1 MNGSIVRSLTE
12 ENKACRMGEAKKDE
26 GCNCVASIL
35 GERIESVRLTQLY
48 TEEKWK
54 HSNFQVASI
63 EHVIEGMLLVSKRC
77 ATGAAEVSAIH

>member
-1 MNGSIVRSLTE
+1 MEGKEQVQ
-12 ENKACRMGEAKKDE
+12 KDE

-54 HSNFQVASI
+54 HSNFQVASNL
-63 EHVIEGMLLVSKRC
+63 MLL
-77 ATGAAEVSAIH
+77 